1 MEMAAEYEV
10 DEIVV
15 LTITYDFA
23 ARIRS
28 FELLADVFHLHRA
41 GEAAPSSAPTAT

>member
-1 MEMAAEYEV
+1 LVEMAAEYEV

-23 ARIRS
+23 ARVRS
-28 FELLADVFHLHRA
+28 YELLA
-41 GEAAPSSAPTAT
+41 EAFELDPASSSS